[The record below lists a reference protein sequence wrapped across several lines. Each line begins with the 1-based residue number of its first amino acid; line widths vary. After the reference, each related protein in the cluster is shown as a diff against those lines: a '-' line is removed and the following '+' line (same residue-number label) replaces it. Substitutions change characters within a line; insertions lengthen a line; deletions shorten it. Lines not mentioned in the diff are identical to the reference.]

1 MHTTKGDD
9 MLNTCHKSAAAT
21 SGDYAERRGGG
32 GEAGMREEGEVQ
44 PMDPAESQAEGESQQ
59 PMTFGRCLRRAR
71 MAKQWSQLQLA
82 HRMRQVGAEHRGAA
96 TVASLIIMLSK
107 WENDR
112 KDPNQYNLHLLAEA
126 LEVSVESLNLP
137 IDPDFVF

>member
-1 MHTTKGDD
+1 
-9 MLNTCHKSAAAT
+9 
-21 SGDYAERRGGG
+21 
-32 GEAGMREEGEVQ
+32 
-44 PMDPAESQAEGESQQ
+44 MDPTG
-59 PMTFGRCLRRAR
+59 PMPDGGPMHDLTFGRRLRRAR

-82 HRMRQVGAEHRGAA
+82 HRMREVGAERRGAA

-126 LEVSVESLNLP
+126 LEAPVESLGLP
-137 IDPDFVF
+137 VDPDFVF